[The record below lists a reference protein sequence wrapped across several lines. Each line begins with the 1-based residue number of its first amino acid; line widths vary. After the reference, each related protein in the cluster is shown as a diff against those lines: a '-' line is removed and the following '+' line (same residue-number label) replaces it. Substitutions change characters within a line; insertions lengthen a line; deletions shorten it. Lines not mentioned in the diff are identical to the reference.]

1 MNFDIEALSIVLN
14 TNIPDAKYKS
24 IKFTRKLLYDPL
36 DKKDQSTL
44 ILNDYPYFT
53 HDVRYPDSNLLKLPY
68 KERVNFFFN
77 LDRFNELLTPYIN
90 DKLDGSKK
98 DENFYKNRS
107 KNIKENINI
116 MLLLLFPTKYPMIN
130 ELSDSLHYVTSPT
143 KNKKKTYGFLYNP
156 FAAQL
161 YSYLDI
167 GGKKYTTKS
176 VVWLNDIMNHPTYN
190 EFLRE
195 YRDFYNI
202 ATEELF
208 NVEKA
213 IDEKLK
219 QLAIYMNS
227 ALKMIND
234 KKTGELSPTT
244 KAVILYLKQI
254 AVYLGVG
261 DIEDNGLFSID
272 TDIEKEAFNKA
283 GEYRMILKCV
293 QDLKKNYDKFN
304 SWSTINGGE
313 APSNDTK
320 KITGEIKDKIKNII
334 NLDFTKLER
343 YMLLKSFFTANYKTL
358 NSTSNDEV
366 IRKFYIVLR
375 RMRGVYLQTSNKK
388 LQNLID
394 LEDNNNIDEFHTFM
408 KIVSKY
414 MRNEEMDNG
423 KLATLTKYKEL
434 SGNELNIPELLD
446 VGLSFINLSVS
457 DNRKTPRREIYIMI
471 DLIEGIVDDKNWRK
485 INCSF
490 LSEYL
495 GNEFETLAR
504 SWNVLDFTSFNKV
517 RTNDWRIDKNR
528 MLYSI
533 EKGLLNGASDI
544 VKKEISN
551 SVDFNKIPDL
561 KTSSSGN
568 ITGSSG
574 ENIFK
579 FKNSE
584 EAKVDVNLD
593 TLTSDFLGAVWEN
606 GKALNRKKP
615 DDKTLLDRI
624 KAVNDTSSKYTEN
637 SNEKSIEIID
647 QQNLLKFLIKIEP
660 RIRELL
666 LLAEKPTYDQLAY
679 LSKLNS
685 ENNYKLDL
693 INYKFREKDQ
703 KQGSQDNYYKQK
715 YQQALYLL
723 FDKVYDLIA
732 QNLIN
737 LRDNYDNERSDQIG
751 SQKGG
756 KITKKKLYPL
766 NKTRKLF
773 N

>member
-1 MNFDIEALSIVLN
+1 
-14 TNIPDAKYKS
+14 
-24 IKFTRKLLYDPL
+24 
-36 DKKDQSTL
+36 
-44 ILNDYPYFT
+44 
-53 HDVRYPDSNLLKLPY
+53 
-68 KERVNFFFN
+68 
-77 LDRFNELLTPYIN
+77 
-90 DKLDGSKK
+90 
-98 DENFYKNRS
+98 
-107 KNIKENINI
+107 
-116 MLLLLFPTKYPMIN
+116 
-130 ELSDSLHYVTSPT
+130 
-143 KNKKKTYGFLYNP
+143 
-156 FAAQL
+156 
-161 YSYLDI
+161 
-167 GGKKYTTKS
+167 
-176 VVWLNDIMNHPTYN
+176 
-190 EFLRE
+190 
-195 YRDFYNI
+195 
-202 ATEELF
+202 
-208 NVEKA
+208 
-213 IDEKLK
+213 
-219 QLAIYMNS
+219 
-227 ALKMIND
+227 
-234 KKTGELSPTT
+234 
-244 KAVILYLKQI
+244 
-254 AVYLGVG
+254 
-261 DIEDNGLFSID
+261 
-272 TDIEKEAFNKA
+272 
-283 GEYRMILKCV
+283 
-293 QDLKKNYDKFN
+293 
-304 SWSTINGGE
+304 
-313 APSNDTK
+313 
-320 KITGEIKDKIKNII
+320 
-334 NLDFTKLER
+334 
-343 YMLLKSFFTANYKTL
+343 
-358 NSTSNDEV
+358 
-366 IRKFYIVLR
+366 
-375 RMRGVYLQTSNKK
+375 MRGVYLQTSNKK

>member
-53 HDVRYPDSNLLKLPY
+53 HDVKYPDSNLLKLSY

-90 DKLDGSKK
+90 DKLDGSVK
-98 DENFYKNRS
+98 DDKYYEKRS
-107 KNIKENINI
+107 QNIKDNINI

-130 ELSDSLHYVTSPT
+130 ELSDSLNYVISPT

-202 ATEELF
+202 SSEEEFKTEQ
-208 NVEKA
+208 A
-213 IDEKLK
+213 IKERLD
-219 QLAIYMNS
+219 QLIIYINA
-227 ALKMIND
+227 ALSMINSVKTTD
-234 KKTGELSPTT
+234 NLSLYTKKI
-244 KAVILYLKQI
+244 ILYLKKI
-254 AVYLGVG
+254 SVNLGIDVIK
-261 DIEDNGLFSID
+261 DDGLFKNVD
-272 TDIEKEAFNKA
+272 VEKEFFNKVD
-283 GEYRMILKCV
+283 EYKMILKRIKEIKSN
-293 QDLKKNYDKFN
+293 DPDFISWSIINSGDNASSETKKKNAEIKE
-304 SWSTINGGE
+304 II
-313 APSNDTK
+313 K
-320 KITGEIKDKIKNII
+320 KIL
-334 NLDFTKLER
+334 NLDLGKYIER
-343 YMLLKSFFTANYKTL
+343 YSLLKSFSTANYKEL
-358 NSTSNDEV
+358 NSVSNDEV

-394 LEDNNNIDEFHTFM
+394 LEDKKDILMFHDLM
-408 KIVSKY
+408 KTISKY
-414 MRNEEMDNG
+414 MRNEKDS
-423 KLATLTKYKEL
+423 KLKQ
-434 SGNELNIPELLD
+434 PELLD

-471 DLIEGIVDDKNWRK
+471 DLIEGIIDDKNWQK

-490 LSEYL
+490 LNEYL

-504 SWNVLDFTSFNKV
+504 SWNILDFNSFNKV

-533 EKGLLNGASDI
+533 EKALFNGANDAI
-544 VKKEISN
+544 KKEIPN
-551 SVDFNKIPDL
+551 AVNFNKMPDM
-561 KTSSSGN
+561 KTGLSGN
-568 ITGSSG
+568 NEVSSG

-579 FKNSE
+579 FKNNE
-584 EAKVDVNLD
+584 EAKEDVNLD
-593 TLTSDFLGAVWEN
+593 TLTSDFLGAVWEK
-606 GKALNRKKP
+606 GKTTNSKKTG
-615 DDKTLLDRI
+615 DKTLPQRI
-624 KAVNDTSSKYTEN
+624 DSFNDNSKRYKGGEN
-637 SNEKSIEIID
+637 EIID
-647 QQNLLKFLIKIEP
+647 QQNLLKFLIKINPELKT
-660 RIRELL
+660 LL
-666 LLAEKPTYDQLAY
+666 LYKGNSTYDKLKILRG
-679 LSKLNS
+679 LSSKNTYNL
-685 ENNYKLDL
+685 EL
-693 INYKFREKDQ
+693 INDKFREKDQ
-703 KQGSQDNYYKQK
+703 TQADQNTLYKLYYD
-715 YQQALYLL
+715 QALYLL

-732 QNLIN
+732 QNLTEERELN
-737 LRDNYDNERSDQIG
+737 NERSDQI
-751 SQKGG
+751 SQSGG

-766 NKTRKLF
+766 NKTHKIF
-773 N
+773 K